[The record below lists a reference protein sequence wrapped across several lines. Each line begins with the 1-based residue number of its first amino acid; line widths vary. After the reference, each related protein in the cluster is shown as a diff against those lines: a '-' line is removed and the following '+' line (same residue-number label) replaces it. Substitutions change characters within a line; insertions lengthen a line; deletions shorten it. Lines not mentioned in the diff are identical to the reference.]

1 MLRHGLDNVLILYD
15 HCWDLFNMTVNDFNS
30 AFITAMEFLNS
41 VNLTE
46 HPTVIREMIK
56 RKRVMIKQEYG
67 VSKRGNGKQQPRRSG
82 RKKNNNNTNN
92 RRNNRE

>member
-1 MLRHGLDNVLILYD
+1 
-15 HCWDLFNMTVNDFNS
+15 MTVNDFNS

-56 RKRVMIKQEYG
+56 RKKVMIK
-67 VSKRGNGKQQPRRSG
+67 
-82 RKKNNNNTNN
+82 
-92 RRNNRE
+92 